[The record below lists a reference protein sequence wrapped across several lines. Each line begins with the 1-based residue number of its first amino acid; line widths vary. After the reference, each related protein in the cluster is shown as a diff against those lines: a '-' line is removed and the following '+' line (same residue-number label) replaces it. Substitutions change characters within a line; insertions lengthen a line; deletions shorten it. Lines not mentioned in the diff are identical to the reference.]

1 LTELFKHS
9 IKGGINKDYP
19 QLSKRVNYLV
29 LDQVVKAMHQENLA
43 PEVRGEIE
51 LQLIDLHKWLK
62 NKKRNVHNKVLAR
75 QLDQYWR
82 LGKWHSQFTL
92 KPLPPGSPI

>member
-1 LTELFKHS
+1 
-9 IKGGINKDYP
+9 
-19 QLSKRVNYLV
+19 VNYLV
-29 LDQVVKAMHQENLA
+29 LDQVIKAMHQDNLA

-62 NKKRNVHNKVLAR
+62 NKGRNAHNKVMAR
-75 QLDQYWR
+75 QLDLYWQT
-82 LGKWHSQFTL
+82 GTWHSQFEL

>member
-1 LTELFKHS
+1 MFKQT
-9 IKGGINKDYP
+9 IKDGVDKDYP

-29 LDQVVKAMHQENLA
+29 LDQVVKAMQQDNLA

-62 NKKRNVHNKVLAR
+62 NKARNAHNKVMAR

-82 LGKWHSQFTL
+82 LGKWQSTFKL
-92 KPLPPGSPI
+92 KLLPPGSPI